1 MMFISMS
8 QLMQIMTKH
17 GKLTTHVQ
25 ILNSGSNQIENKSWQ
40 PPELRWKVEHSS
52 LKGSLLELLSR
63 ILESL
68 IKVGYPSRF
77 KSFLSDF

>member
-40 PPELRWKVEHSS
+40 PPELRWKVEHLS
-52 LKGSLLELLSR
+52 LKGSLSAFCILSAAFLLD
-63 ILESL
+63 ILRC
-68 IKVGYPSRF
+68 V
-77 KSFLSDF
+77 